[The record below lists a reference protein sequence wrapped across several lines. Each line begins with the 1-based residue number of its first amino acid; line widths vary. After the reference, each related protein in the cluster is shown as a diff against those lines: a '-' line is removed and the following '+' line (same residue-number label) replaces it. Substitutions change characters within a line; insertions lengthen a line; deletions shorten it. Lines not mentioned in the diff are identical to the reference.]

1 MLFKLNAFGIIL
13 ILVSILSLY
22 FTFYSLRKRED
33 KVYYYF
39 GLLSFF
45 CFIDFIFQGLECI
58 FNPFN
63 IQYLFAHACTLGYI
77 FISSIWLLL
86 SYSLVTVNKDLSK
99 KWKIL
104 LFTLPVIFAILVITN
119 PLTHW
124 VYDLSFPSASAVYKL
139 QLVVEPHLG
148 YNLIVFYNFF
158 CAAIT
163 ILIIFYGLIK
173 GSRIFRKTY
182 LILLFTSIL
191 EIFINLLAFTPLYPG
206 FSFGVT
212 SYMISIIFLYIS
224 VFVYEKFDLIS
235 IVNDNV
241 INDID
246 VGILYFNKNNYL
258 LTVNPSSSLINV
270 TEKDLEKDVK
280 TIFRNQEDILNFYN
294 GDSKIIQLQFN
305 DRWVEI
311 KKSLMF
317 DKDVYLGQIFTVT
330 DVSDDVYKL
339 EQKDMLVK
347 EVNHRV
353 KNNLQIILSLINLDI
368 RFHPDDPLSIINDTR
383 SRLTYMSNLHDK
395 LYSSSSMDKVDIKDY
410 LPDISRSLI
419 QMYDSDIQVFEDMDS
434 YSIDLDFAVSLGLIL
449 TEIINNMV
457 KYAFEDGNN
466 NKFFIEFKING
477 NTGVLDLFDNGK
489 GLPDGFDFES
499 STGLGMTVI
508 KSLTQQINGEVSIVS
523 DDGAHFRIKFPLN

>member
-22 FTFYSLRKRED
+22 FTIYSLRKRED

-139 QLVVEPHLG
+139 QLVIEPHLG

-163 ILIIFYGLIK
+163 ILIIFYGLIN

-246 VGILYFNKNNYL
+246 VGILYFNNNNYL

-368 RFHPDDPLSIINDTR
+368 RFHPDDPLSIINMNDG
-383 SRLTYMSNLHDK
+383 
-395 LYSSSSMDKVDIKDY
+395 
-410 LPDISRSLI
+410 
-419 QMYDSDIQVFEDMDS
+419 
-434 YSIDLDFAVSLGLIL
+434 IDHKGQL
-449 TEIINNMV
+449 
-457 KYAFEDGNN
+457 
-466 NKFFIEFKING
+466 
-477 NTGVLDLFDNGK
+477 VLVRCPIAAN
-489 GLPDGFDFES
+489 S
-499 STGLGMTVI
+499 STKTTYAI
-508 KSLTQQINGEVSIVS
+508 
-523 DDGAHFRIKFPLN
+523 R